1 MPDRFPWALEESQNV
16 PMCVYEQFLSI
27 SGHHGLSRMQTSIVE
42 NLNIWVG
49 KGYDDETSP
58 QAIRI
63 IDKRRF

>member
-16 PMCVYEQFLSI
+16 HMYVYEQFLSI
-27 SGHHGLSRMQTSIVE
+27 SGHYTLLMMLHSIVE